1 MGRAGR
7 TSEPCKH
14 SIIIVVR
21 ENTDLFSARRLGAA
35 RPPCRTQNNDGSR
48 FDAAATASSSPSLP
62 PPSPPPSSP
71 RSSFSR
77 SLPLYASKIFLRYV
91 TDRPS
96 AVSRVSR
103 DKGAGRWKGTFLLL
117 LLNCLYATSFRAICS
132 RRILLKAEVRR
143 VQRALRVLCS
153 NGARRYGEWKK
164 NCEKLSYFIRWSII
178 LYCSF
183 VLSLILWVFGLE
195 MKIIFARFRTS

>member
-1 MGRAGR
+1 MGRR

-183 VLSLILWVFGLE
+183 VLSLILWVFGLV

>member
-62 PPSPPPSSP
+62 PPSPPPSP

-183 VLSLILWVFGLE
+183 VLSLILWVFGLV

>member
-1 MGRAGR
+1 MGRARR

-62 PPSPPPSSP
+62 PPSPPPSP

-96 AVSRVSR
+96 VVSRVSR

-164 NCEKLSYFIRWSII
+164 NCEKLSYFIR
-178 LYCSF
+178 
-183 VLSLILWVFGLE
+183 
-195 MKIIFARFRTS
+195 